1 MESKGKIVLLDLLDN
16 IILFKSIPIVKLDE
30 NHNIK
35 ENNMVLTFHVVVVF
49 VNDDY

>member
-1 MESKGKIVLLDLLDN
+1 MECKGRIVLLDLLDN
-16 IILFKSIPIVKLDE
+16 VLFRSIPIVKLEE

-35 ENNMVLTFHVVVVF
+35 VNNMVLTFHVVVVF